1 MRIGLDFRP
10 AQKTNSRRRGVG
22 RFTRE
27 LIRALVESPSH
38 HEFLLYTMAGI
49 PPGLDGR
56 YQVRP
61 LAHLPKPSRF
71 NWILELWL
79 FPRAARRDR
88 LDLFH
93 APDLLPMPRITSC
106 PVWVTI
112 HDLIPWIFPEEYAPE
127 TPHDFRYALDRALD
141 RARQADRIL
150 TVSECSKQDICRL
163 LGLPAEKVTVI
174 PEGCERGPAPCR
186 PEVARALVQHQLG
199 IAGPFLLYVGGT
211 DFRKNLVTLL
221 EGFRRIC
228 ALGYRGSLVLA
239 GETTDPRF
247 PVAARLVKLA
257 GRMGI
262 GEKVHMLG
270 FVSDELL
277 AAAYSACDFLVFPSL
292 YEGFGL
298 PVLEAMRCGAVVL
311 AADSSAVPEVAGEDA
326 FYFDPTSVESLV
338 EAYRQAVEQPELVE
352 EKRRHGLKRA
362 QQFTWK
368 AAAEQL
374 LSLYRQEL
382 ESRNS

>member
-10 AQKTNSRRRGVG
+10 AQKINSRRRGVG

-27 LIRALVESPSH
+27 LIRALVESPGD
-38 HEFLLYTMAGI
+38 HEFLLYTMAGV
-49 PPGLDGR
+49 PTGLDGR
-56 YQVRP
+56 YRVRP
-61 LAHLPKPSRF
+61 LVHLPKPSRF

-93 APDLLPMPRITSC
+93 APDLLPMPRITAC

-112 HDLIPWIFPEEYAPE
+112 HDLIPWIFPEEYALG
-127 TPHDFRYALDRALD
+127 TPRDFRYALDRALD

-150 TVSECSKQDICRL
+150 TVSEHSKQDICKR
-163 LGLPAEKVTVI
+163 LGLPAERVTVI
-174 PEGCERGPAPCR
+174 PEGCERGPGPCP
-186 PEVARALVQHQLG
+186 PEVARALVRHQLG
-199 IAGPFLLYVGGT
+199 ISGPFLFYVGGT
-211 DFRKNLVTLL
+211 DYRKNLFALL

-228 ALGYRGSLVLA
+228 ASGYQGSLVLA

-247 PVAARLVKLA
+247 PEAARLAELA
-257 GRMGI
+257 RRMGI
-262 GEKVHMLG
+262 GDRLRMLG
-270 FVSDELL
+270 FLPDELL
-277 AAAYSACDFLVFPSL
+277 AAAYSACDFFVFPSL

-298 PVLEAMRCGAVVL
+298 PVLEAMRCGAAVL
-311 AADSSAVPEVAGEDA
+311 AANSSAIPEVAGEAA

-338 EAYRQAVEQPELVE
+338 DAYREAADQPDLVE
-352 EKRRHGLKRA
+352 EKRRHGLERA
-362 QQFTWK
+362 QRFTWK
-368 AAAEQL
+368 AAAERL

-382 ESRNS
+382 ESRKS

>member
-1 MRIGLDFRP
+1 M
-10 AQKTNSRRRGVG
+10 G

-27 LIRALVESPSH
+27 LVRALVESPGD

-49 PPGLDGR
+49 PTGLDGC

-61 LAHLPKPSRF
+61 LAHLPRPSRL

-93 APDLLPMPRITSC
+93 APDLLPTPRVTSC

-112 HDLIPWIFPEEYAPE
+112 HDLIPWVFPEEYARR
-127 TPHDFRYALDRALD
+127 TPRDFRYALDRALD

-150 TVSECSKQDICRL
+150 TVSEHSKQDICGRL
-163 LGLPAEKVTVI
+163 GVPAERVTVI
-174 PEGCERGPAPCR
+174 PEGCERGPVSCP
-186 PEVARALVQHQLG
+186 PKVARARLQHQLG
-199 IAGPFLLYVGGT
+199 ISGPFLFYVGGT
-211 DFRKNLVTLL
+211 DYRKNLFALL

-228 ALGYRGSLVLA
+228 ASGYPGFLVLA

-247 PVAARLVKLA
+247 PEARRLVEA
-257 GRMGI
+257 AVRMGI
-262 GEKVHMLG
+262 GDRLRMVG
-270 FVSDELL
+270 FLSDELL
-277 AAAYSACDFLVFPSL
+277 AAAYSACDFFVFPSL

-311 AADSSAVPEVAGEDA
+311 AADSSAIPEVAGEAA

-338 EAYRQAVEQPELVE
+338 DAYREAADQPELVA
-352 EKRRHGLKRA
+352 EKRRRGLERA
-362 QQFTWK
+362 QRFTWK
-368 AAAEQL
+368 AAAEQV

-382 ESRNS
+382 ERRRS